1 VEKLYEIIML
11 LKVWFKQVKK
21 WNTEVSSLL
30 IDGNCSS
37 LEKYCEKEQFFT
49 QKIEHPHNDITC
61 RCHRVLDNR
70 HHHPSVFMVL
80 AFIVYNQIKEEH
92 LSEPMMKVS
101 ICSHEHRINEVN
113 CEEGLIIKGQTQFN
127 VLLRVL
133 KEYARKELDLCQ
145 KQLQQQQQQ
154 RKIRQAVYDHDKV
167 ETIVWTVNKSVEN
180 DNFGGKQCFVCKKVF
195 SSKNFLKHHLA
206 NTLCIKRFKCQLCP
220 AQYKGKYY
228 WKTHLERIHGII
240 SNASIAT

>member
-1 VEKLYEIIML
+1 MSVESKIQLSTRECCDGFHVEFDSEQGMKHITIASKSSLSSSKKASVSLPVEKLYEIIML

-180 DNFGGKQCFVCKKVF
+180 DNFGGK
-195 SSKNFLKHHLA
+195 
-206 NTLCIKRFKCQLCP
+206 
-220 AQYKGKYY
+220 
-228 WKTHLERIHGII
+228 
-240 SNASIAT
+240 